1 MEKLTGNKLLEMLE
15 SEAECIQNYK
25 DYHAAMDCI
34 DKLKEI
40 FNNNE
45 KY

>member
-1 MEKLTGNKLLEMLE
+1 MEKLTRNKLLEMLE
-15 SEAECIQNYK
+15 SEAECIQNYE

-40 FNNNE
+40 FNNNG
-45 KY
+45 KH